1 MTMVSLAEKKS
12 RRRRGVILARLLIL
26 LTLPTVLITPTS
38 VADPAVTDD
47 QVPYYDEI
55 YGYNYDAFNTNN
67 KYDQPVAP
75 LPVVVPTPSNWQPKF
90 PFPYDQTRGSITD
103 ADITSER
110 EMCQWFN
117 AQYYELRRQI
127 DKLQFDRITPNGP
140 GVFSGSGSDW
150 DYSRDGLQQEADIV
164 IANIDQ
170 SLDFLAP
177 RVNAL
182 TQAANHFN
190 DLYFPLYQ
198 GEAFFR
204 LWQQLSNVSAGI
216 KSHQPAWFTGPSV
229 QVAKNWGTKIERS
242 HVCS

>member
-1 MTMVSLAEKKS
+1 MTMVSLAEKRS
-12 RRRRGVILARLLIL
+12 RRSRGVVCACLLIA
-26 LTLPTVLITPTS
+26 LTLPTVLIAPSS
-38 VADPAVTDD
+38 VADPGGTGD
-47 QVPYYDEI
+47 VPYYDEI
-55 YGYNYDAFNTNN
+55 YDYNPDAFNTNN
-67 KYDQPVAP
+67 TYDKPVAP
-75 LPVVVPTPSNWQPKF
+75 LPMFVATPSNWQPKF
-90 PFPYDQTRGSITD
+90 PFPYDQTKGSITD
-103 ADITSER
+103 ADINAQR

-140 GVFSGSGSDW
+140 GVIIGSGSDW

-170 SLDFLAP
+170 SLNFLAP

-182 TQAANHFN
+182 TQATNHFN

-216 KSHQPAWFTGPSV
+216 KSHQPGWFSGPSV

>member
-1 MTMVSLAEKKS
+1 MTMLSLVENTS
-12 RRRRGVILARLLIL
+12 RRRRGVISACLLIL
-26 LTLPTVLITPTS
+26 LTLSTVPIAPTT
-38 VADPAVTDD
+38 VADPGGTD

-55 YGYNYDAFNTNN
+55 YGYNPDAFNTNN
-67 KYDQPVAP
+67 TYNKPVAP
-75 LPVVVPTPSNWQPKF
+75 LPVVVPTPSDWQPKF
-90 PFPYDQTRGSITD
+90 PFPYDQTRGSVTD

-127 DKLQFDRITPNGP
+127 DKFQFDRITPNGP
-140 GVFSGSGSDW
+140 GVYIGSGSDW
-150 DYSRDGLQQEADIV
+150 DYSRDGLQQQADIV

-170 SLDFLAP
+170 SLEFLAP

-182 TQAANHFN
+182 TRDTNHFG

-229 QVAKNWGTKIERS
+229 QHAKNWGTKIERS

>member
-1 MTMVSLAEKKS
+1 MENLPEKKW
-12 RRRRGVILARLLIL
+12 RRHRGVFVASLLIL
-26 LTLPTVLITPTS
+26 LSLPTVLIAPTS
-38 VADPAVTDD
+38 GADPDGTD
-47 QVPYYDEI
+47 QVPYYDEV
-55 YGYNYDAFNTNN
+55 YGYKWDILNSNNAYD
-67 KYDQPVAP
+67 KPVVQ
-75 LPVVVPTPSNWQPKF
+75 LPVFVPTPSDWQPKF

-127 DKLQFDRITPNGP
+127 DKFQFDRITPNGP
-140 GVFSGSGSDW
+140 GVFIGSGSDW

-170 SLDFLAP
+170 SLAFLAP

-182 TQAANHFN
+182 TQATNHFG

-229 QVAKNWGTKIERS
+229 QHAKKWGTKIERS